1 MSFWEFFLVVV
12 MDLYSLPCTHTLSES
27 HTYLQPWS
35 VEKVTEA
42 HGVSP
47 LSSPAKAVLFF
58 DNFVREAAMQ
68 VHHWDSPW
76 RKYQPFVCKECSWL
90 TDSSCSAFKHLS
102 QLCSQVYDLI
112 NAHQPMT
119 EHGGSTRVCPL
130 YHHMGLS
137 WWATFSPELSMGWA
151 KTLSNLHPGLRLS
164 LSNPAS
170 SPFYLLQAL
179 SSNKPTAPL
188 IPFKSLFQDD
198 ALTQ

>member
-27 HTYLQPWS
+27 HTNLQLRS

-47 LSSPAKAVLFF
+47 LASPAKPVLFF
-58 DNFVREAAMQ
+58 DNLVKEAAMR
-68 VHHWDSPW
+68 VHHWASPS

-112 NAHQPMT
+112 NTHQPMT
-119 EHGGSTRVCPL
+119 EHSGSTRVCPL
-130 YHHMGLS
+130 YHYMGLS
-137 WWATFSPELSMGWA
+137 WWATFPQ
-151 KTLSNLHPGLRLS
+151 
-164 LSNPAS
+164 S
-170 SPFYLLQAL
+170 SPWGGPRRYQICILVWGSPYPILLLHLFVFYRH
-179 SSNKPTAPL
+179 
-188 IPFKSLFQDD
+188 
-198 ALTQ
+198 